1 MHIEEM
7 VHQQL
12 HIAVTLT
19 QRRQGNR
26 DNIEAVIEILA
37 EFTFTDKLFQILV
50 GRGHNPDI
58 DRGWSGLS
66 QSAAL
71 RVILSHVIISPEQSA
86 AYRRF
91 HPEQRAF
98 ICRLN
103 QTLFSVGGRAGKRA
117 FHITE

>member
-12 HIAVTLT
+12 HIAVTLA

-37 EFTFTDKLFQILV
+37 EFAFTDKLFQILV

-58 DRGWSGLS
+58 DGM
-66 QSAAL
+66 
-71 RVILSHVIISPEQSA
+71 V
-86 AYRRF
+86 
-91 HPEQRAF
+91 
-98 ICRLN
+98 RLEPIGCTSRDSIARN
-103 QTLFSVGGRAGKRA
+103 NFA
-117 FHITE
+117 